1 MNGSPGALSPKTSRP
16 AVVPSSFSFAMV
28 AMSLHPYPY
37 FCGLIMDGDHMRGIL
52 LMCRRCLSQA
62 MLLNGYSQSLN
73 VIFREGR
80 VMSSLS
86 YARIVFR
93 RKVHSRR
100 FLQGDD
106 AREHDPDSGRK
117 ENVLQQTSGL
127 VDPLHRN
134 QYFIS
139 PHKPGGERRIIA
151 GIDVF
156 ADSPELSLAHH
167 FIKQS
172 LMLLVA
178 GFTPCTGVR
187 YCR

>member
-1 MNGSPGALSPKTSRP
+1 MNGSPGALSPKTFRT
-16 AVVPSSFSFAMV
+16 AVVPSSFSFTMV
-28 AMSLHPYPY
+28 AMSLHSYRY
-37 FCGLIMDGDHMRGIL
+37 FRGLTMDGDNMRGIL

-62 MLLNGYSQSLN
+62 MLLNGYSQSQN

-80 VMSSLS
+80 VRSSLS
-86 YARIVFR
+86 FARIVFR

-139 PHKPGGERRIIA
+139 PHKPGGKRRIIA